1 METTMPEIALEGC
14 APVPLAA
21 YLKALGI
28 FRIVAEQKDENV
40 HGFWRE
46 EAFVLDTAV
55 MKENLVHFFLDNYR
69 PSPIISPWNGGS
81 GFYYREGKSN
91 EKDPTTGKKIKTGVR
106 DEATAATKTLN
117 LIADSRADRF
127 RSLRAIIDEVR
138 HTLKELGY
146 TQALQTSRN
155 RVSLSFF
162 AVLFLTRGWNGL
174 MQPSRSVPTTSISH
188 HSWAPAGMMEI

>member
-81 GFYYREGKSN
+81 GFYYREGK
-91 EKDPTTGKKIKTGVR
+91 
-106 DEATAATKTLN
+106 
-117 LIADSRADRF
+117 
-127 RSLRAIIDEVR
+127 
-138 HTLKELGY
+138 
-146 TQALQTSRN
+146 
-155 RVSLSFF
+155 
-162 AVLFLTRGWNGL
+162 
-174 MQPSRSVPTTSISH
+174 
-188 HSWAPAGMMEI
+188 